1 VSANAVKPRPARRAG
16 GRSEDECEPGCRT
29 YMNLGGGL
37 NHPRSSET
45 DPPSFLRRTTPPLT
59 HDLDLVGP
67 IELQLDAACTAPDT
81 ASTAILRDADEEG
94 KAAYITAFA
103 LRAGLRKLDE
113 VASEPGAPVLP
124 CISFAHCRSA
134 SE

>member
-1 VSANAVKPRPARRAG
+1 MSLLFAETDDWKFLGVGERVKSRPARRAG
-16 GRSEDECEPGCRT
+16 GRSEDEGKPGWRT

-37 NHPRSSET
+37 NRPRSSET

-81 ASTAILRDADEEG
+81 ASTAILQDEEG
-94 KAAYITAFA
+94 KAAYITACA
-103 LRAGLRKLDE
+103 LRAGLP
-113 VASEPGAPVLP
+113 S
-124 CISFAHCRSA
+124 
-134 SE
+134 